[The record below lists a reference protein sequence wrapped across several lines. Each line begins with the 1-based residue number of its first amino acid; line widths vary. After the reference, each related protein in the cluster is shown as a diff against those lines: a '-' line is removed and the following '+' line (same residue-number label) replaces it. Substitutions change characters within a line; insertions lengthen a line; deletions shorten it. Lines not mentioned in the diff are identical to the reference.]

1 MVVNDAGA
9 AEGGIDLDQYCRAI
23 ESHLCRKNDGHLIR
37 IAGPTFDLVR
47 GWAEQGVPLKVAL
60 TGIDR
65 TFERYYRKGARRR
78 PLQVSFCEAD
88 VLDVFDDWRR
98 ALGLFGAGR
107 SGGGAPSAE
116 NGVPPAECEAGTS
129 ERAGTAECG
138 AAGTAERGA
147 GTSVPAGALAERPH
161 RAASLPAHLERVA
174 NRLTLLRGDPRNDEE
189 METALAAAVL
199 QMDAHRQVSRG
210 VRGPARA
217 ALIAHLESLD
227 DNLLARVRARLSPEQ
242 LDELRR
248 EAAETLA
255 PFRERMP
262 RVAYEAAHEAALTRL
277 VREHA
282 GLPVIRYDAGSDRS
296 L

>member
-1 MVVNDAGA
+1 MAVNDAGA
-9 AEGGIDLDQYCRAI
+9 ADAGIDLDGYCRAI

-37 IAGPTFDLVR
+37 VAGPTFDLVR

-60 TGIDR
+60 AGIDS

-88 VLDVFDDWRR
+88 VLDAFDAWRR
-98 ALGLFGAGR
+98 ALGLSSAG
-107 SGGGAPSAE
+107 PSK
-116 NGVPPAECEAGTS
+116 PWAGIS
-129 ERAGTAECG
+129 EAGTAESG
-138 AAGTAERGA
+138 AAAGRCDAGARECGA
-147 GTSVPAGALAERPH
+147 GTSVPAGPLAALPERLH

-174 NRLTLLRGDPRNDEE
+174 SRLTLLRGDPRNGEE

-199 QMDAHRQVSRG
+199 QMDAHRQAARG
-210 VRGPARA
+210 ARGPARA

-227 DNLLARVRARLSPEQ
+227 DSLLARVRTGLSAEQ
-242 LDELRR
+242 LDGLRR

-262 RVAYEAAHEAALTRL
+262 RAAYQAAHDAALTRL
-277 VREHA
+277 LREHA
-282 GLPVIRYDAGSDRS
+282 GLPVIRYDAGR
-296 L
+296 

>member
-1 MVVNDAGA
+1 MVVNDGGA
-9 AEGGIDLDQYCRAI
+9 AEGGIDLDGYCRAI

-98 ALGLFGAGR
+98 ALGLFGAAP
-107 SGGGAPSAE
+107 SGGAPRAE
-116 NGVPPAECEAGTS
+116 SGVPPATCEAGTS
-129 ERAGTAECG
+129 EYAGTAECG

-147 GTSVPAGALAERPH
+147 GTSVPADALAERPH

-189 METALAAAVL
+189 METVLAAAVL
-199 QMDAHRQVSRG
+199 QMDAHRQASRG
-210 VRGPARA
+210 ARGPARA
-217 ALIAHLESLD
+217 ALIGDLRVLE
-227 DNLLARVRARLSPEQ
+227 NELLAQARARLSPEH

-262 RVAYEAAHEAALTRL
+262 RAAYEAAHEAALTRL
-277 VREHA
+277 LREHA
-282 GLPVIRYDAGSDRS
+282 GLPVIRYDAGE
-296 L
+296 

>member
-9 AEGGIDLDQYCRAI
+9 AEGGIDLDGYCRAI

-98 ALGLFGAGR
+98 ALGLFGAR
-107 SGGGAPSAE
+107 PSGGAPSAE

-129 ERAGTAECG
+129 ESAMTPNVGP
-138 AAGTAERGA
+138 GTAERGA
-147 GTSVPAGALAERPH
+147 GTSVPAEALAERPH

-199 QMDAHRQVSRG
+199 QMDAHRQASRG
-210 VRGPARA
+210 ARGPARA

-277 VREHA
+277 LREHA
-282 GLPVIRYDAGSDRS
+282 GLPVIRYDSGE
-296 L
+296 

>member
-1 MVVNDAGA
+1 VAVDDEGTAD
-9 AEGGIDLDQYCRAI
+9 GGIDLDGYCRAI

-78 PLQVSFCEAD
+78 PLHVSFCEAD

-98 ALGLFGAGR
+98 AVGL
-107 SGGGAPSAE
+107 SGAPAG
-116 NGVPPAECEAGTS
+116 GVRTTEDGAWPAE
-129 ERAGTAECG
+129 G
-138 AAGTAERGA
+138 AP
-147 GTSVPAGALAERPH
+147 GTSVPASAPADDPQRPR

-174 NRLTLLRGDPRNDEE
+174 NRLTLLRGDARNDRE
-189 METALAAAVL
+189 MERAIAAAVL
-199 QMDAHRQVSRG
+199 QMDAHRHASRG
-210 VRGPARA
+210 ARGPARA
-217 ALIAHLESLD
+217 ALIAQLESLD
-227 DNLLARVRARLSPEQ
+227 DSLLAHVRSRLSPEQ
-242 LDELRR
+242 LDALGR
-248 EAAETLA
+248 EAAQTLA

-262 RVAYEAAHEAALTRL
+262 PAAYAAAHESALIRL

-282 GLPVIRYDAGSDRS
+282 GLPVIRYDSGD
-296 L
+296 

>member
-1 MVVNDAGA
+1 MAVNDAGGA
-9 AEGGIDLDQYCRAI
+9 DDGIDLDGYCRAI

-37 IAGPTFDLVR
+37 VAGPTFDLVR

-60 TGIDR
+60 AGIDC

-88 VLDVFDDWRR
+88 VLDAFDAWRR
-98 ALGLFGAGR
+98 AIGLSGAG
-107 SGGGAPSAE
+107 PSEPEAGICE
-116 NGVPPAECEAGTS
+116 GEAGT
-129 ERAGTAECG
+129 AGAGAAAGKCG
-138 AAGTAERGA
+138 AGAGECGA
-147 GTSVPAGALAERPH
+147 GTSVPAEALAALPERPH

-174 NRLTLLRGDPRNDEE
+174 NRLTLLRGHPRNGEE

-199 QMDAHRQVSRG
+199 QMDAHRQAARG
-210 VRGPARA
+210 ARGPARA

-227 DNLLARVRARLSPEQ
+227 DSLLARVRTGLSAEQ
-242 LDELRR
+242 LDGLRR

-262 RVAYEAAHEAALTRL
+262 RAAYQAAHDAALTRL
-277 VREHA
+277 LREHA
-282 GLPVIRYDAGSDRS
+282 GLPVIRYDAGR
-296 L
+296 

>member
-1 MVVNDAGA
+1 MAVNDAGA
-9 AEGGIDLDQYCRAI
+9 ADDGIDLDGYCRAI

-37 IAGPTFDLVR
+37 VAGPTFDLVR

-60 TGIDR
+60 AGIDC

-88 VLDVFDDWRR
+88 VLDAFDAWRR
-98 ALGLFGAGR
+98 AIGLSGAGSSER
-107 SGGGAPSAE
+107 RARISERADGTT
-116 NGVPPAECEAGTS
+116 ECGAGTS
-129 ERAGTAECG
+129 EYAGTPEWR

-147 GTSVPAGALAERPH
+147 GTSVPAEALAERTH

-174 NRLTLLRGDPRNDEE
+174 NRLTLLRGDRRSDEE

-199 QMDAHRQVSRG
+199 QMDAYRQASRG
-210 VRGPARA
+210 ARGPARA
-217 ALIAHLESLD
+217 ALIADLRVLD
-227 DNLLARVRARLSPEQ
+227 KELLARARARLSPEQ

-248 EAAETLA
+248 EARETLA

-262 RVAYEAAHEAALTRL
+262 QVAYEAAHEAALTRL
-277 VREHA
+277 LREHA
-282 GLPVIRYDAGSDRS
+282 GLPVIRYDAGE
-296 L
+296 

>member
-1 MVVNDAGA
+1 MAVNDAGGA
-9 AEGGIDLDQYCRAI
+9 DDGIDLDGYCRAI

-37 IAGPTFDLVR
+37 VAGPTFDLVR

-60 TGIDR
+60 AGIDC

-88 VLDVFDDWRR
+88 VLDAFDAWRR
-98 ALGLFGAGR
+98 AIGLSGAG
-107 SGGGAPSAE
+107 PSEPEAGICE
-116 NGVPPAECEAGTS
+116 GEAGT
-129 ERAGTAECG
+129 AGAGAAAGKCG
-138 AAGTAERGA
+138 AGAGECGA
-147 GTSVPAGALAERPH
+147 GTSVPAEALAERPH

-174 NRLTLLRGDPRNDEE
+174 NCLTLLRGDPRSDEE

-199 QMDAHRQVSRG
+199 QMDAHRQASRG
-210 VRGPARA
+210 ARGPARA
-217 ALIAHLESLD
+217 ALIADLRVLD
-227 DNLLARVRARLSPEQ
+227 NELLARARARLSPEQ

-262 RVAYEAAHEAALTRL
+262 RAAYEAAHEAALTRL
-277 VREHA
+277 LREHA
-282 GLPVIRYDAGSDRS
+282 GLPVIRYDAGE
-296 L
+296 

>member
-9 AEGGIDLDQYCRAI
+9 AEGGIDLDGYCRAI

-107 SGGGAPSAE
+107 SGGAPSAE
-116 NGVPPAECEAGTS
+116 NGVSPAECEAGTS
-129 ERAGTAECG
+129 EYAGTAEC
-138 AAGTAERGA
+138 GA

-199 QMDAHRQVSRG
+199 QMDAHRQASRG
-210 VRGPARA
+210 ARGPARA

-277 VREHA
+277 LREHA
-282 GLPVIRYDAGSDRS
+282 GLPVIRYDSGE
-296 L
+296 

>member
-1 MVVNDAGA
+1 MAVNDAGA
-9 AEGGIDLDQYCRAI
+9 AEDGVDLDGYCRAI

-88 VLDVFDDWRR
+88 VLDAFDAWRR
-98 ALGLFGAGR
+98 AIGLSGAG
-107 SGGGAPSAE
+107 PSE
-116 NGVPPAECEAGTS
+116 RRAGIS
-129 ERAGTAECG
+129 ERAACTPECG
-138 AAGTAERGA
+138 AAA
-147 GTSVPAGALAERPH
+147 AERPH
-161 RAASLPAHLERVA
+161 RAASLPAHLERAA

-189 METALAAAVL
+189 METVLAAAVL
-199 QMDAHRQVSRG
+199 QMDAHRQASRG
-210 VRGPARA
+210 ARGPARA
-217 ALIAHLESLD
+217 ALIADLRVLE
-227 DNLLARVRARLSPEQ
+227 NELLAQARARLSPEQ

-262 RVAYEAAHEAALTRL
+262 RAAYEAAHEAALTRL
-277 VREHA
+277 LREHA
-282 GLPVIRYDAGSDRS
+282 GLPVIRYDAGE
-296 L
+296 

>member
-1 MVVNDAGA
+1 MAVNDAGA
-9 AEGGIDLDQYCRAI
+9 AEGGIDLDGYCRAI

-88 VLDVFDDWRR
+88 VLDAFDAWRR
-98 ALGLFGAGR
+98 AIGLSAAG
-107 SGGGAPSAE
+107 PSERWAGISE
-116 NGVPPAECEAGTS
+116 RADGTAECG
-129 ERAGTAECG
+129 AGTAEYAGTAGCG

-147 GTSVPAGALAERPH
+147 GTSVPAEALAERPH

-174 NRLTLLRGDPRNDEE
+174 NCLTLLRGDPRSDEE

-199 QMDAHRQVSRG
+199 QMDAHRQAARG
-210 VRGPARA
+210 ARGPARA

-227 DNLLARVRARLSPEQ
+227 DSLLARVRAGLSAERL
-242 LDELRR
+242 DGLRR

-262 RVAYEAAHEAALTRL
+262 RAAYQAAHDAALTRL
-277 VREHA
+277 LREHA
-282 GLPVIRYDAGSDRS
+282 GLPVIRYDAGR
-296 L
+296 

>member
-9 AEGGIDLDQYCRAI
+9 AEGGIDLDGYCRAI

-47 GWAEQGVPLKVAL
+47 GWAEQGIPLKVAL

-98 ALGLFGAGR
+98 ALGLFGAGP
-107 SGGGAPSAE
+107 SGGAPSAE
-116 NGVPPAECEAGTS
+116 NGVPPAECGS
-129 ERAGTAECG
+129 
-138 AAGTAERGA
+138 
-147 GTSVPAGALAERPH
+147 GTSVPAGTLAERPH

-174 NRLTLLRGDPRNDEE
+174 NRLTLLRGHPRNGEE

-199 QMDAHRQVSRG
+199 QMDAHRQAARG
-210 VRGPARA
+210 ARGPARA

-227 DNLLARVRARLSPEQ
+227 DSLLARVRAGLSAEQ
-242 LDELRR
+242 LDGLRR

-262 RVAYEAAHEAALTRL
+262 RAAYQAAHDAALTRL
-277 VREHA
+277 LREHA
-282 GLPVIRYDAGSDRS
+282 GLPVIRYDAGR
-296 L
+296 

>member
-1 MVVNDAGA
+1 MAVNDAGA
-9 AEGGIDLDQYCRAI
+9 ADAGIDLDGYCRAI

-98 ALGLFGAGR
+98 ALGLFGAAP
-107 SGGGAPSAE
+107 SGGAPSAQS
-116 NGVPPAECEAGTS
+116 GVPPGTCEAGTS
-129 ERAGTAECG
+129 EYAGTAECG
-138 AAGTAERGA
+138 AAGTAERGT
-147 GTSVPAGALAERPH
+147 GTSVPAEALAERPH

-189 METALAAAVL
+189 METVLAAAVL
-199 QMDAHRQVSRG
+199 QMDAHRQASRG
-210 VRGPARA
+210 ARGPARA
-217 ALIAHLESLD
+217 ALIADLRVLE
-227 DNLLARVRARLSPEQ
+227 NELLAQARARLSPEQ

-262 RVAYEAAHEAALTRL
+262 RAAYEAAHEAALTRL
-277 VREHA
+277 LREHA
-282 GLPVIRYDAGSDRS
+282 GLPVIRYDAGE
-296 L
+296 